1 MGILY
6 FEWRQTGGSDG
17 QVSMINFM
25 MQLTDYIK
33 KTRNLRAK
41 ADHLTG
47 FDLFQESCK
56 TCKSMQVD

>member
-6 FEWRQTGGSDG
+6 FEWHQTGGSDG

-41 ADHLTG
+41 AEHLTG
-47 FDLFQESCK
+47 FDLFQES
-56 TCKSMQVD
+56 